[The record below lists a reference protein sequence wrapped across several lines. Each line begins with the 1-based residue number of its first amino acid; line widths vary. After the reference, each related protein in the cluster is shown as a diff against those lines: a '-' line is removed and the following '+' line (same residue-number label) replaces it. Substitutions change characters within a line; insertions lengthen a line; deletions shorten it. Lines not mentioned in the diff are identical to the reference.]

1 MGEAIRMCST
11 AMANR
16 LVNQARKTKRPAN
29 ASSGPARRHLS
40 TGPSTSPGP
49 HRRPPP
55 NNNSTGTA
63 TSSGPGRQ
71 PPSSGPSTFS
81 SGPPA
86 SISGSATASSG
97 QAGLFPLFYGS
108 AKASPTSSAPALTA
122 SAKRKR
128 SNDCQPIKKKK
139 ERNRSLCFVIIS
151 QHLSSQF
158 LEHLNVFVVN

>member
-11 AMANR
+11 AMANQ

-29 ASSGPARRHLS
+29 ASSAGPSSASSGPARRHLS

-55 NNNSTGTA
+55 NNNSTGMA
-63 TSSGPGRQ
+63 TSASGRQ
-71 PPSSGPSTFS
+71 PPS

-97 QAGLFPLFYGS
+97 QARLFPLFYGS

-128 SNDCQPIKKKK
+128 SNDCQPIKKKRK
-139 ERNRSLCFVIIS
+139 EIDHCVL
-151 QHLSSQF
+151 
-158 LEHLNVFVVN
+158 